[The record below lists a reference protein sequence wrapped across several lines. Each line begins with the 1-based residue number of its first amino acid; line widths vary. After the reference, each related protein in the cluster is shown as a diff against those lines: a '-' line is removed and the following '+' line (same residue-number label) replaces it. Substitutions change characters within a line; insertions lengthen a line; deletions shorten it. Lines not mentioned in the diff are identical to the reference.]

1 MSGWTGLKSAN
12 YTPRQLDS
20 ATNKLIKL
28 DDSALL
34 HTNVTRWTS
43 TTAKPAQAVA
53 DSALRTLIDSVDDV
67 ILYFDRTVP
76 LVPRI
81 IVLTFGDDGVSTSW
95 QLRALRDACRDA
107 GLCLA
112 ERAIADDVYN
122 TKEYADY
129 TFLGA
134 KRERMEPLTKK
145 VRQAAL
151 PLTKKVRQPPTRLPL
166 ARFGTERMQQYATL
180 RELIG
185 ELSREVERHSAS
197 MCQLASADIAREVEW
212 HSQQIESILQDLQ
225 AFNESVTVLN

>member
-112 ERAIADDVYN
+112 ERAIADDVYT

-151 PLTKKVRQPPTRLPL
+151 PPTRLPL

-197 MCQLASADIAREVEW
+197 MGQLASADIAREVEW

-225 AFNESVTVLN
+225 AFNESV